1 MKFKIV
7 YDKPQ
12 RIRFRCGTYAFDKE
26 YEGAIYNLVTASP
39 YVNSAQVSS
48 ANGGILV
55 NYTKGSRSKII
66 DLVRAI
72 NLKTLE
78 KNEPSAGF
86 GIQKIDSDFRDNLF
100 TLVAKHYLSK
110 MFLPAPIRTAITLYR
125 SAKYIKKALKT
136 LWDGKLTVD
145 VLDGASVV
153 ACLCQRKFKT
163 AATVMFML
171 RISGLLEEYTQART
185 KAVLTDSLAIK
196 TDKVWLVTDDGDV
209 LIPIEDLRVND
220 KIRVQTGKV
229 IPVDGV
235 VADGEATVNESSMTG
250 EPLPVLKREGISVYA
265 GTVIEEGSIVV
276 TVREL
281 ASNTK
286 ISKIIELIGSSEEL
300 KAGVQSRAETL
311 ADRIVPFSFI
321 GFFATLIFTRNITR
335 AVSLLMVDYSCAIKL
350 STPIAV
356 ISAIK
361 EAADNDITIKG
372 GKYLEAF
379 ANADT
384 IVFDKTGTLTNAEP
398 VLEKVVAF
406 GDYTEDEV
414 LRISACLEEHFPHSV
429 ANAVVIGAEKRGIS
443 HSEEH
448 TEVEYVVAH
457 GIATTLHGQRAIIG
471 SKHFVVEDENV
482 TVTKEQQDIIDEKSG
497 SCSVLYLAIG
507 GELAGALCISDPP
520 RKEAKQA
527 IDMLKKQ
534 GIKNVVM
541 LTGDSYRAAK
551 ATAAMLGI
559 TDYKYQVLPED
570 KHRYVEEMKQNGQK
584 VIMVGDGINDTP
596 ALAAANVSVA
606 MNDASDIARETADIT
621 IKGSDLRALVHVRK
635 LSKDLM
641 KRINKNYRFIIAF
654 NSALLLSGFMG
665 VIQPS
670 VSAFLHNASTMMIC
684 AKSMTPLTKKND
696 KDKTLSLPEKAEQ

>member
-12 RIRFRCGTYAFDKE
+12 RIRFRCGAYAFDKE
-26 YEGAIYNLVTASP
+26 YEGAIYNLVTASL

-72 NLKTLE
+72 NVKTLK
-78 KNEPSAGF
+78 KNEPSAEF
-86 GIQKIDSDFRDNLF
+86 GIQKIDSDFHDNLF

-136 LWDGKLTVD
+136 LWNGKLTVD

-196 TDKVWLVTDDGDV
+196 TDRVWLDV
-209 LIPIEDLRVND
+209 LIPIKDLRVGD

-276 TVREL
+276 TVRQL

-286 ISKIIELIGSSEEL
+286 ISKIIELIGNSEEL
-300 KAGVQSRAETL
+300 KAGVQSRAEAL

-321 GFFATLIFTRNITR
+321 GFFATLIFTKNITR

-356 ISAIK
+356 ISAVK

-398 VLEKVVAF
+398 VLEKIVAF

-457 GIATTLHGQRAIIG
+457 GIATTLHGKRAIIG

-482 TVTKEQQDIIDEKSG
+482 TVTKEQQNIIDEKSG

-507 GELAGALCISDPP
+507 GELSGALCISDPP

-559 TDYKYQVLPED
+559 TDYKCQVLPED

-621 IKGSDLRALVHVRK
+621 IKGSDLRALVRVRK

-696 KDKTLSLPEKAEQ
+696 KGKALSLPEKAEQ

>member
-12 RIRFRCGTYAFDKE
+12 RIRFRCGAYAFDKE

-72 NLKTLE
+72 NVKTLK
-78 KNEPSAGF
+78 KNEPSAEF
-86 GIQKIDSDFRDNLF
+86 GIQKIDSDFHDNLF

-136 LWDGKLTVD
+136 LWNGKLTVD

-171 RISGLLEEYTQART
+171 RISGLLEEYTHART

-196 TDKVWLVTDDGDV
+196 TDRVWLVTDDGDV
-209 LIPIEDLRVND
+209 LIPIEDLRVGD

-276 TVREL
+276 TVRQL

-286 ISKIIELIGSSEEL
+286 ISKIIELIGNSEEL
-300 KAGVQSRAETL
+300 KAGVQSRAEAL

-321 GFFATLIFTRNITR
+321 GFFATLIFTKNITR

-356 ISAIK
+356 ISAVK

-406 GDYTEDEV
+406 GNYTEDEV
-414 LRISACLEEHFPHSV
+414 LRISACLEEHFPHPV
-429 ANAVVIGAEKRGIS
+429 ARAVVRKAEQEGL
-443 HSEEH
+443 HHQEEH

-457 GIATTLHGQRAIIG
+457 GIASRLHGKRVLFG
-471 SKHFVVEDENV
+471 SRHYIHHDEGVPVDAMREDIERLAR
-482 TVTKEQQDIIDEKSG
+482 EGRSI
-497 SCSVLYLAIG
+497 LYLAVDG
-507 GELAGALCISDPP
+507 KLAGLIAIEDPLRP
-520 RKEAKQA
+520 EAAPVIRK
-527 IDMLKKQ
+527 LLGR
-534 GIKNVVM
+534 GIRVVM
-541 LTGDSYRAAK
+541 LTGDDER
-551 ATAAMLGI
+551 TAAAVAERLGI
-559 TDYKYQVLPED
+559 NEYRSQVLPTD
-570 KHRYVEEMKQNGQK
+570 KAE
-584 VIMVGDGINDTP
+584 VIRSLQAEGHTVAMLGDGINDSP
-596 ALAAANVSVA
+596 ALSAADVGVTL
-606 MNDASDIARETADIT
+606 SDGADLAREVADVVLTECRLDGLVTAVD
-621 IKGSDLRALVHVRK
+621 
-635 LSKDLM
+635 LSKAAM
-641 KRINKNYRFIIAF
+641 RRIRTDFGLIMTLNTVFLASGLAGF
-654 NSALLLSGFMG
+654 LQPGPSALLHNLTTVG
-665 VIQPS
+665 VSLNAMRPMLKAGAEPQLEE
-670 VSAFLHNASTMMIC
+670 VSA
-684 AKSMTPLTKKND
+684 
-696 KDKTLSLPEKAEQ
+696 